1 MKGYILVKLVPGL
14 ERDAIAHI
22 RNIRGVEEVNLL
34 FGQWDVITVVEAK
47 SLHEMAR
54 VVVSEIRSIQGVED
68 TSTLIEAEM

>member
-14 ERDAIAHI
+14 EKDAITHI

-47 SLHEMAR
+47 TLHEMAR
-54 VVVSEIRSIQGVED
+54 VVVSEIRSIQGVQD
-68 TSTLIEAEM
+68 TSTLVEAEM